1 MTSKLKTDILE
12 TVSGSG
18 TIALTNQLTGM
29 THASVPVLTTSH
41 IPTLTAAKMPSG
53 SLLKTTN
60 YNYPSHTVT
69 SSGSFVNAGG
79 TAPVYTVVNAGC
91 DLLVT
96 HSFDVARH
104 ANTNYWV
111 YAQLLINGSLLA
123 PSLHVGTHGQSNDY
137 ERINFDAYITGQ
149 SFTAGQTLTFQM
161 QLASSAGQNAALDD
175 AGGGPQSLT
184 IQEIKG

>member
-1 MTSKLKTDILE
+1 MTSKLKTDVLE

-18 TIALTNQLTGM
+18 TIALTNQLSGM
-29 THASVPVLTTSH
+29 TTASL
-41 IPTLTAAKMPSG
+41 PTLTSAQMPTG

-60 YNYPSHTVT
+60 YNYPSSTT
-69 SSGSFVNAGG
+69 SSSTSFVNAGG

-96 HSFDVARH
+96 HSFDMSRH
-104 ANTNYWV
+104 GNTNYWIL
-111 YAQLLINGSLLA
+111 AQLLINGSLLG
-123 PSLHVGTHGQSNDY
+123 PSLQVSTHGQNNDY
-137 ERINFDAYITGQ
+137 ERVNFDAYITGQ

-161 QLASSAGQNAALDD
+161 QIRTTSGNNAALKD
-175 AGGGPQSLT
+175 AVGSQSLT

>member
-29 THASVPVLTTSH
+29 TTASLPALGSAQM
-41 IPTLTAAKMPSG
+41 PTG

-60 YNYPSHTVT
+60 YNYPSNTTT
-69 SSGSFVNAGG
+69 SSSSFVNAGG

-96 HSFDVARH
+96 HSFDMARH

-161 QLASSAGQNAALDD
+161 QIKSSAGQNAALDD

>member
-29 THASVPVLTTSH
+29 TTASLPALGSAQM
-41 IPTLTAAKMPSG
+41 PTG

-69 SSGSFVNAGG
+69 SSTSFVNAGG

-96 HSFDVARH
+96 HSFDMARH

-123 PSLHVGTHGQSNDY
+123 PSLHVATHGGNNDY

-161 QLASSAGQNAALDD
+161 QLASSANQNAALDD
-175 AGGGPQSLT
+175 AGNGPQSLT

>member
-1 MTSKLKTDILE
+1 MTSKLKTDVLE

-18 TIALTNQLTGM
+18 TIALTNQLSGM

-41 IPTLTAAKMPSG
+41 IPTLTAVQMPSG

-60 YNYPSHTVT
+60 YDYPSLTVT
-69 SSGSFVNAGG
+69 SSSSFVNAAG

-91 DLLVT
+91 NLLVT
-96 HSFDVARH
+96 HGFDLARH
-104 ANTNYWV
+104 TNTNYWI
-111 YAQLLINGSLLA
+111 YARLLINGSLLSSSMYVA
-123 PSLHVGTHGQSNDY
+123 THGQSNDY
-137 ERINFDAYITGQ
+137 ERIYFDGYITGQ

-161 QLASSAGQNAALDD
+161 QIRSSAGNNAALKD
-175 AGGGPQSLT
+175 AAGSQSLT